1 MLLTGDLT
9 STQETYM
16 KDLKHYTLLK
26 VGHHG
31 SKYSSS
37 EDFLRAIKPKIG
49 ILSSGKGNRYGHPT
63 PEVMERLEAIG
74 CKYIR
79 TDESGGISVV
89 SDGEDLEIESF
100 LD

>member
-16 KDLKHYTLLK
+16 KDLKQYTLLK

-37 EDFLRAIKPKIG
+37 EDFLRAVKPKIG

-63 PEVMERLEAIG
+63 PEVIHRLESIG
-74 CKYIR
+74 CKIIR
-79 TDESGGISVV
+79 TDESGGISIV
-89 SDGEDLEIESF
+89 SDGEKIEIDTF
-100 LD
+100 LN